1 MPLTKLEFRPGI
13 NRESTSYSNE
23 GGWFDSEK
31 IRFRAGYPEKIG
43 GWLRYSD
50 SAFLG
55 DCRGLHPFVGLD
67 GTKYIGVG
75 THLKYYINQGGS
87 FNDITPVRLTTSAG
101 DATFSA
107 TNGSSTLTVTENGH
121 GAVVGDFVTFSGAA
135 TLGGLITADV
145 LNQEYQIASIV
156 DTNSYTVE
164 AREVAT
170 ISSITTTS
178 GLNPTAVTANSS
190 DTGNGGG
197 SVVATYQTNVG
208 LQVSIEGTG
217 WGAGVYGRGTWN
229 SNVDV
234 SISTTSMRVWTH
246 DNFGEDL
253 IINVRDGIIGYYD
266 TSGGLNNRAV
276 LLKDVSGADT
286 TPTIA
291 KKVIVSDRD
300 RHVIAFGCDPQT
312 NIGTQDPLLIRF
324 SSQESITDWESTAT
338 NTAGDLRIGSGS
350 QIITAVETRREIIV
364 FTDVSLH
371 SMQFI
376 GPPFTFGITA
386 ISENITIAG
395 PLSPV
400 AVEDAVFWM
409 GVNEFYVYKGGVQR
423 VPCSVKDFVFSD
435 INREQIEK
443 VTAGVNSSFAEIWWF
458 YPSADSTENDKYVIY
473 NYEQKIWYF
482 GSLARTFWMDRGIY
496 EFPIAA
502 GTDHYLFNHENG
514 FDDGSTVP
522 ASAISSHIESSQIDI
537 GDGDRFLLLNKLV
550 PDITFRN
557 SPDSNPS
564 AIFTLKTRN
573 FPGGEYLQ
581 NSASTIA
588 RTAQE
593 TTTVVEQYTN
603 QANIRLRGRSFAL
616 RVSSTA
622 TETGWRLGSPRLEIR
637 PDGRR

>member
-55 DCRGLHPFVGLD
+55 DCRGLHPFVALD

-75 THLKYYINQGGS
+75 THLKYYLNQGGS
-87 FNDITPVRLTTSAG
+87 FNDITPIRLTTSAG

-135 TLGGLITADV
+135 TLCGLITANV
-145 LNQEYQIASIV
+145 LNQEYQIATIV

-229 SNVDV
+229 SNADV
-234 SISTTSMRVWTH
+234 SISTTSMRIWTH

-291 KKVIVSDRD
+291 KKIIVSDRD

-376 GPPFTFGITA
+376 GPPFTFGIKA

-395 PLSPV
+395 PL
-400 AVEDAVFWM
+400 
-409 GVNEFYVYKGGVQR
+409 
-423 VPCSVKDFVFSD
+423 
-435 INREQIEK
+435 
-443 VTAGVNSSFAEIWWF
+443 
-458 YPSADSTENDKYVIY
+458 
-473 NYEQKIWYF
+473 
-482 GSLARTFWMDRGIY
+482 
-496 EFPIAA
+496 
-502 GTDHYLFNHENG
+502 
-514 FDDGSTVP
+514 
-522 ASAISSHIESSQIDI
+522 
-537 GDGDRFLLLNKLV
+537 
-550 PDITFRN
+550 
-557 SPDSNPS
+557 
-564 AIFTLKTRN
+564 
-573 FPGGEYLQ
+573 
-581 NSASTIA
+581 
-588 RTAQE
+588 
-593 TTTVVEQYTN
+593 
-603 QANIRLRGRSFAL
+603 
-616 RVSSTA
+616 
-622 TETGWRLGSPRLEIR
+622 
-637 PDGRR
+637 

>member
-1 MPLTKLEFRPGI
+1 MPLTKLQFRPGV
-13 NRESTSYSNE
+13 NRETTSYSNE

-31 IRFRAGYPEKIG
+31 VRFRSGYPEKIG
-43 GWLRYSD
+43 GWVRYSN

-55 DCRGLHPFVGLD
+55 DCRGLHPFVALD

-87 FNDITPVRLTTSAG
+87 FNDITPIRLTTSAG
-101 DATFSA
+101 DAVFAASD
-107 TNGSSTLTVTENGH
+107 GSSTLTVTESSH
-121 GAVVGDFVTFSGAA
+121 VAVVGDFVTFSGAV
-135 TLGGLITADV
+135 TLGGLITANV
-145 LNQEYQIASIV
+145 LNQEYQIVSIV
-156 DTNSYTVE
+156 NANSYTIE

-170 ISSITTTS
+170 IESITTTS
-178 GLNPTAVTANSS
+178 GLNATAVSANSS
-190 DTGNGGG
+190 DSGNGGG
-197 SVVATYQTNVG
+197 SVVATYQTSVG

-229 SNVDV
+229 SNADV
-234 SISTTSMRVWTH
+234 SISTTSMRIWTH

-253 IINVRDGIIGYYD
+253 IINVRDGVIGYYD
-266 TSGGLNNRAV
+266 TSGGLSTRAV
-276 LLKDVSGADT
+276 LLKDVSGANT

-350 QIITAVETRREIIV
+350 QIITAVETRREIVV

-376 GPPFTFGITA
+376 GPPFTFGINA

-395 PLSPV
+395 PLAAV
-400 AVEDAVFWM
+400 AVEDAIYWM
-409 GVNEFYVYKGGVQR
+409 GVNEFYAYAGTVQR
-423 VPCSVKDFVFSD
+423 IPCSVKDFVFSD

-458 YPSADSTENDKYVIY
+458 YSSASSTENDKYVIY

-482 GSLARTFWMDRGIY
+482 GTLTRTFWMDRGIY

-502 GTDHYLFNHENG
+502 GSDHYLFNHEDG

-522 ASAISSHIESSQIDI
+522 ATAISSHIQSSQIDI
-537 GDGDRFLLLNKLV
+537 GDGNNFVFINKV
-550 PDITFRN
+550 IPDITFR
-557 SPDSNPS
+557 SSTVGSPS
-564 AIFTLKTRN
+564 ATFTLQTRN
-573 FPGGEYLQ
+573 FPGGSYLQ
-581 NSASTIA
+581 TTDQTIT
-588 RTAQE
+588 RTASE
-593 TTTVVEQYTN
+593 SSTVVEQYTN

-616 RVSSTA
+616 KVASTG
-622 TETGWRLGSPRLEIR
+622 TEIGWRLGSPRVDVR

>member
-1 MPLTKLEFRPGI
+1 MPLTKLNFKPGV
-13 NRESTSYSNE
+13 NRETTSYSNE

-31 IRFRAGYPEKIG
+31 VRFRAGYPEKIG
-43 GWLRYSD
+43 GWLRYSE

-55 DCRGLHPFVGLD
+55 DCRGLHPFVALD

-75 THLKYYINQGGS
+75 THLKYYLNQGGS
-87 FNDITPVRLTTSAG
+87 FNDITPIRLTTSAG

-156 DTNSYTVE
+156 DTNSYTIE

-178 GLNPTAVTANSS
+178 GLNPTAVSANSS

-197 SVVATYQTNVG
+197 SVVATYQTSTG
-208 LQVSIEGTG
+208 LEVSIQGTG

-229 SNVDV
+229 SNADV
-234 SISTTSMRVWTH
+234 SLSTTSMRIWTH

-266 TSGGLNNRAV
+266 TSAGLNSRAV
-276 LLKDVSGADT
+276 LLKDVSGANT

-291 KKVIVSDRD
+291 KQVIVSDRD

-423 VPCSVKDFVFSD
+423 IPCSVKDFVFSD
-435 INREQIEK
+435 INREQLEK
-443 VTAGVNSSFAEIWWF
+443 VTAGVNSSFAEIWGF
-458 YPSADSTENDKYVIY
+458 YPSADSTENNKYVIY

-557 SPDSNPS
+557 SPDSNPN

-573 FPGGEYLQ
+573 FPGGDYLQ
-581 NSASTIA
+581 TNDSTIS

>member
-1 MPLTKLEFRPGI
+1 MPLTKLQFRPGV
-13 NRESTSYSNE
+13 NRETTSYSNE

-31 IRFRAGYPEKIG
+31 VRFRSGYPEKIG
-43 GWLRYSD
+43 GWVRYSN

-55 DCRGLHPFVGLD
+55 DCRGLHPFVALD

-87 FNDITPVRLTTSAG
+87 FNDITPIRLTTSAG
-101 DATFSA
+101 DAVFAASD
-107 TNGSSTLTVTENGH
+107 GSSTLTVTESSH
-121 GAVVGDFVTFSGAA
+121 VAVVGDFVTFSGAV
-135 TLGGLITADV
+135 TLGGLITANV
-145 LNQEYQIASIV
+145 LNQEYQIVSIV
-156 DTNSYTVE
+156 NANSYTIE

-170 ISSITTTS
+170 IESITTTS
-178 GLNPTAVTANSS
+178 GLNATAVSANSS
-190 DTGNGGG
+190 DSGNGGG
-197 SVVATYQTNVG
+197 SVVATYQTSVG

-229 SNVDV
+229 SNADV
-234 SISTTSMRVWTH
+234 SISTTSMRIWTH

-253 IINVRDGIIGYYD
+253 IINVRDGVIGYYD
-266 TSGGLNNRAV
+266 TSGGLSTRAV
-276 LLKDVSGADT
+276 LLKDVSGANT

-350 QIITAVETRREIIV
+350 QIITAVETRREIVV

-376 GPPFTFGITA
+376 GPPFTFGINA

-395 PLSPV
+395 PLAAV
-400 AVEDAVFWM
+400 AVEDAIYWM
-409 GVNEFYVYKGGVQR
+409 GVNEFYAYAGTVQR
-423 VPCSVKDFVFSD
+423 IPCSVKDFVFSD

-458 YPSADSTENDKYVIY
+458 YSSASSTENDKYVIY

-482 GSLARTFWMDRGIY
+482 GTLTRTFWMDRGIY

-502 GTDHYLFNHENG
+502 GSDHYLFNHEDG

-522 ASAISSHIESSQIDI
+522 ATAISSHIESSQIDI
-537 GDGDRFLLLNKLV
+537 GDGNNFVFINKV
-550 PDITFRN
+550 IPDITFR
-557 SPDSNPS
+557 SSTVGSPS
-564 AIFTLKTRN
+564 ATFTLQTRN
-573 FPGGEYLQ
+573 FPGGSYLQ
-581 NSASTIA
+581 TTDQTIT
-588 RTAQE
+588 RTASE
-593 TTTVVEQYTN
+593 SSTVVEQYTN

-616 RVSSTA
+616 KVASTG
-622 TETGWRLGSPRLEIR
+622 TEIGWRLGSPRVDVR

>member
-1 MPLTKLEFRPGI
+1 MPLTKLNFKPGV
-13 NRESTSYSNE
+13 NRETTSYSNE

-31 IRFRAGYPEKIG
+31 VRFRAGYPEKIG
-43 GWLRYSD
+43 GWLRYSE

-55 DCRGLHPFVGLD
+55 DCRGLHPFVALD

-75 THLKYYINQGGS
+75 THLKYYLNQGGS
-87 FNDITPVRLTTSAG
+87 FNDITPIRLTTSAG

-156 DTNSYTVE
+156 NTNSYTIE

-178 GLNPTAVTANSS
+178 GLNPTAVSANSS

-197 SVVATYQTNVG
+197 SVVATYQTSTG
-208 LQVSIEGTG
+208 LEVSIQGTG

-229 SNVDV
+229 SNADV
-234 SISTTSMRVWTH
+234 SLSTTSMRIWTH

-266 TSGGLNNRAV
+266 TSGGLSNRAV
-276 LLKDVSGADT
+276 LLKDVSGANT

-291 KKVIVSDRD
+291 KQVIVSDRD

-423 VPCSVKDFVFSD
+423 IPCSVKDFVFSD
-435 INREQIEK
+435 INREQLEK

-458 YPSADSTENDKYVIY
+458 YPSADSTENNKYVIY

-557 SPDSNPS
+557 SPDSNPN

-573 FPGGEYLQ
+573 FPGGDYLQ
-581 NSASTIA
+581 TNDSTIS

>member
-1 MPLTKLEFRPGI
+1 M
-13 NRESTSYSNE
+13 
-23 GGWFDSEK
+23 
-31 IRFRAGYPEKIG
+31 
-43 GWLRYSD
+43 
-50 SAFLG
+50 
-55 DCRGLHPFVGLD
+55 
-67 GTKYIGVG
+67 
-75 THLKYYINQGGS
+75 
-87 FNDITPVRLTTSAG
+87 
-101 DATFSA
+101 
-107 TNGSSTLTVTENGH
+107 
-121 GAVVGDFVTFSGAA
+121 
-135 TLGGLITADV
+135 
-145 LNQEYQIASIV
+145 
-156 DTNSYTVE
+156 
-164 AREVAT
+164 
-170 ISSITTTS
+170 
-178 GLNPTAVTANSS
+178 
-190 DTGNGGG
+190 
-197 SVVATYQTNVG
+197 VATYQTSTG
-208 LQVSIEGTG
+208 LEVSIQGTG

-229 SNVDV
+229 SNADV
-234 SISTTSMRVWTH
+234 SLSTTSMRIWTH

-266 TSGGLNNRAV
+266 TSAGLSSRAV

-324 SSQESITDWESTAT
+324 SSQESITDWAAKAT
-338 NTAGDLRIGSGS
+338 NTAGDIRIGSGS

-386 ISENITIAG
+386 ISENITVAG

-409 GVNEFYVYKGGVQR
+409 GVNEFYVYQGGVQR
-423 VPCSVKDFVFSD
+423 IPCSVKDFVFSD

-482 GSLARTFWMDRGIY
+482 GSLDRTFWLDRGIY

-564 AIFTLKTRN
+564 ATFTLKTRN
-573 FPGGEYLQ
+573 FPGGQYLQ

>member
-1 MPLTKLEFRPGI
+1 MPLTKLQFKPGV
-13 NRESTSYSNE
+13 NRETTSYSNE

-31 IRFRAGYPEKIG
+31 VRFRSGYPEKIG
-43 GWLRYSD
+43 GWVRYSN

-55 DCRGLHPFVGLD
+55 DCRGLHPFVALD

-75 THLKYYINQGGS
+75 THLKYYINQGGT
-87 FNDITPVRLTTSAG
+87 FNDITPIRLTTSAG
-101 DATFSA
+101 DATFAAS
-107 TNGSSTLTVTENGH
+107 NGSSTLTVTESSH
-121 GAVVGDFVTFSGAA
+121 SAVVGDFVTFSGAA
-135 TLGGLITADV
+135 TLGGLITANV
-145 LNQEYQIASIV
+145 LNQEYQIVSVVNA
-156 DTNSYTVE
+156 NSYTIE

-170 ISSITTTS
+170 IESITTTS
-178 GLNPTAVTANSS
+178 GLNATAVSANSS
-190 DTGNGGG
+190 DSGNGGG
-197 SVVATYQTNVG
+197 SVVATYQTSVG

-229 SNVDV
+229 SNADV
-234 SISTTSMRVWTH
+234 SISTTSMRIWTH

-253 IINVRDGIIGYYD
+253 IINVRDGVIGYYD
-266 TSGGLNNRAV
+266 TSGGLSTRAV
-276 LLKDVSGADT
+276 LLKDVSGANT

-350 QIITAVETRREIIV
+350 QIITAVETRREIVV

-376 GPPFTFGITA
+376 GPPFTFGINA

-395 PLSPV
+395 PLAAV
-400 AVEDAVFWM
+400 AVEDAIYWM
-409 GVNEFYVYKGGVQR
+409 GVNEFYAYAGTVQR
-423 VPCSVKDFVFSD
+423 IPCSVKDFVFSD

-458 YPSADSTENDKYVIY
+458 YPSASSTENDKYVIY

-482 GSLARTFWMDRGIY
+482 GTLTRTFWMDRGIY

-502 GTDHYLFNHENG
+502 GSDHYLFNHEDG

-522 ASAISSHIESSQIDI
+522 ATAISSHIQSSQIDI
-537 GDGDRFLLLNKLV
+537 GDGNNFVFINRV
-550 PDITFRN
+550 IPDITFR
-557 SPDSNPS
+557 SSTVGSPS
-564 AIFTLKTRN
+564 ATFTLQTRN
-573 FPGGEYLQ
+573 FPGGSYLQ
-581 NSASTIA
+581 TTDQTIT
-588 RTAQE
+588 RTASE
-593 TTTVVEQYTN
+593 SSTVVEQYTN

-616 RVSSTA
+616 KVASTG
-622 TETGWRLGSPRLEIR
+622 TEIGWRLGSPRVDVR

>member
-229 SNVDV
+229 SNADV

-276 LLKDVSGADT
+276 LLKDVSGANT

>member
-1 MPLTKLEFRPGI
+1 MPLTKLNFKPGV
-13 NRESTSYSNE
+13 NRETTSYSNE

-31 IRFRAGYPEKIG
+31 VRFRAGYPEKIG
-43 GWLRYSD
+43 GWLRYSE

-55 DCRGLHPFVGLD
+55 DCRGLHPFVALD

-75 THLKYYINQGGS
+75 THLKYYLNQGGS
-87 FNDITPVRLTTSAG
+87 FNDITPIRLTTSAG

-156 DTNSYTVE
+156 NTNSYTIE

-178 GLNPTAVTANSS
+178 GLNPTAVSANSS

-197 SVVATYQTNVG
+197 SVVATYQTSTG
-208 LQVSIEGTG
+208 LEVSIQGTG

-229 SNVDV
+229 SNADV
-234 SISTTSMRVWTH
+234 SLSTTSMRIWTH

-266 TSGGLNNRAV
+266 TSGGLSNRAV
-276 LLKDVSGADT
+276 LLKDVSGANT

-291 KKVIVSDRD
+291 KQVIVSDRD

-423 VPCSVKDFVFSD
+423 IPCSVKDFVFSD
-435 INREQIEK
+435 INREQLEK

-557 SPDSNPS
+557 SPDSNPN

-573 FPGGEYLQ
+573 FPGGDYLQ
-581 NSASTIA
+581 TNDSTIS

>member
-1 MPLTKLEFRPGI
+1 MPLTKLNFKPGV
-13 NRESTSYSNE
+13 NRETTSYSNE

-31 IRFRAGYPEKIG
+31 VRFRAGYPEKIG
-43 GWLRYSD
+43 GWLRYSE

-55 DCRGLHPFVGLD
+55 DCRGLHPFVALD

-75 THLKYYINQGGS
+75 THLKYYLNQGGS
-87 FNDITPVRLTTSAG
+87 FNDITPIRLTTSAG

-121 GAVVGDFVTFSGAA
+121 GAVAGDFVTFSGAA

-156 DTNSYTVE
+156 NTNSYTIE

-178 GLNPTAVTANSS
+178 GLNPTAVSANSS

-197 SVVATYQTNVG
+197 SVVATYQTSTG
-208 LQVSIEGTG
+208 LEVSIQGTG

-229 SNVDV
+229 SNADV
-234 SISTTSMRVWTH
+234 SLSTTSMRIWTH

-266 TSGGLNNRAV
+266 TSGGLSNRAV
-276 LLKDVSGADT
+276 LLKDVSGANT

-291 KKVIVSDRD
+291 KQVIVSDRD

-350 QIITAVETRREIIV
+350 EIITAVETRREIIV

-423 VPCSVKDFVFSD
+423 IPCSVKDFVFSD
-435 INREQIEK
+435 INREQLEK

-458 YPSADSTENDKYVIY
+458 YPSADSTENNKYVIY

-557 SPDSNPS
+557 SPDSNPN

-573 FPGGEYLQ
+573 FPGGDYLQ
-581 NSASTIA
+581 TNDSTIS

>member
-1 MPLTKLEFRPGI
+1 MPLTKLNFKPGV
-13 NRESTSYSNE
+13 NRETTSYSNE

-31 IRFRAGYPEKIG
+31 VRFRAGYPEKIG
-43 GWLRYSD
+43 GWLRYSE

-55 DCRGLHPFVGLD
+55 DCRGLHPFVALD

-75 THLKYYINQGGS
+75 THLKYYLNQGGS
-87 FNDITPVRLTTSAG
+87 FNDITPIRLTTSAG

-156 DTNSYTVE
+156 NTNSYTIE

-178 GLNPTAVTANSS
+178 GLNPTAVSANSS

-197 SVVATYQTNVG
+197 SVVATYQTSTG
-208 LQVSIEGTG
+208 LEVSIQGTG

-229 SNVDV
+229 SNADV
-234 SISTTSMRVWTH
+234 SLSTTSMRIWTH

-266 TSGGLNNRAV
+266 TSGGLSNRAV
-276 LLKDVSGADT
+276 LLKDVSGANT

-291 KKVIVSDRD
+291 KQVIVSDRD

-557 SPDSNPS
+557 SPDSNPN

-573 FPGGEYLQ
+573 FPGGDYLQ
-581 NSASTIA
+581 TNDSTIS

>member
-229 SNVDV
+229 SNADV
-234 SISTTSMRVWTH
+234 SISTTSMRIWTH

-276 LLKDVSGADT
+276 LLKDVSGANT

>member
-1 MPLTKLEFRPGI
+1 MPLTKLNFKPGV
-13 NRESTSYSNE
+13 NRETTSYSNE

-31 IRFRAGYPEKIG
+31 VRFRAGYPEKIG
-43 GWLRYSD
+43 GWLRYSE

-55 DCRGLHPFVGLD
+55 DCRGLHPFVALD

-75 THLKYYINQGGS
+75 THLKYYLNQGGS
-87 FNDITPVRLTTSAG
+87 FNDITPIRLTTSAG

-156 DTNSYTVE
+156 NTNSYTIE

-178 GLNPTAVTANSS
+178 GLNPTAVSANSS

-197 SVVATYQTNVG
+197 SVVATYQTSTG
-208 LQVSIEGTG
+208 LEVSIQGTG

-229 SNVDV
+229 SNADV
-234 SISTTSMRVWTH
+234 SLSTTSMRIWTH

-266 TSGGLNNRAV
+266 TSGGLSNRAV
-276 LLKDVSGADT
+276 LLKDVSGANT

-291 KKVIVSDRD
+291 KQVIVSDRD

-350 QIITAVETRREIIV
+350 EIITAVETRREIIV

-423 VPCSVKDFVFSD
+423 IPCSVKDFVFSD
-435 INREQIEK
+435 INREQLEK

-557 SPDSNPS
+557 SPDSNPN

-573 FPGGEYLQ
+573 FPGGDYLQ
-581 NSASTIA
+581 TNDSTIS

>member
-156 DTNSYTVE
+156 DTNSYTIE

-229 SNVDV
+229 SNADV
-234 SISTTSMRVWTH
+234 SISTTSMRIWTH

-324 SSQESITDWESTAT
+324 SSQESITDWAATAT

-423 VPCSVKDFVFSD
+423 IPCSVKDFVFSD

-443 VTAGVNSSFAEIWWF
+443 VTAGVNSSFAEVWWF

-537 GDGDRFLLLNKLV
+537 GDGDKFLFISKV
-550 PDITFRN
+550 IPDITFRN
-557 SPDSNPS
+557 SPDSTPT
-564 AIFTLKTRN
+564 ATFTLKTRN
-573 FPGGEYLQ
+573 FPGGSYLQ
-581 NSASTIA
+581 TSDSSVA

-593 TTTVVEQYTN
+593 TSTVVEQFTN

-616 RVSSTA
+616 RVASTD
-622 TETGWRLGSPRLEIR
+622 TEIGWRLGSPRIEVR
-637 PDGRR
+637 QDGRR

>member
-1 MPLTKLEFRPGI
+1 MPLTKLNFKPGV
-13 NRESTSYSNE
+13 NRETTSYSNE

-31 IRFRAGYPEKIG
+31 VRFRAGYPEKIG
-43 GWLRYSD
+43 GWLRYSE

-55 DCRGLHPFVGLD
+55 DCRGLHPFVALD

-75 THLKYYINQGGS
+75 THLKYYLNQGGS
-87 FNDITPVRLTTSAG
+87 FNDITPIRLTTSAG

-156 DTNSYTVE
+156 NTNSYTIE

-178 GLNPTAVTANSS
+178 GLNPTAVSANSS

-197 SVVATYQTNVG
+197 SVVATYQTSTG
-208 LQVSIEGTG
+208 LEVSIQGTG

-229 SNVDV
+229 SNADV
-234 SISTTSMRVWTH
+234 SLSTTSMRIWTH

-266 TSGGLNNRAV
+266 TSGGLSNRAV
-276 LLKDVSGADT
+276 LLKDVSGANT

-291 KKVIVSDRD
+291 KQVIVSDRD

-350 QIITAVETRREIIV
+350 EIITAVETRREIIV

-423 VPCSVKDFVFSD
+423 IPCSVKDFVFSD
-435 INREQIEK
+435 INREQLEK

-458 YPSADSTENDKYVIY
+458 YPSADSTENNKYVIY

-557 SPDSNPS
+557 SPDSNPN

-573 FPGGEYLQ
+573 FPGGDYLQ
-581 NSASTIA
+581 TNDSTIS

>member
-1 MPLTKLEFRPGI
+1 MPLTKLNFKPGV
-13 NRESTSYSNE
+13 NRETTSYSNE

-31 IRFRAGYPEKIG
+31 VRFRAGYPEKIG
-43 GWLRYSD
+43 GWLRYSE

-55 DCRGLHPFVGLD
+55 DCRGLHPFVALD

-75 THLKYYINQGGS
+75 THLKYYLNQGGS
-87 FNDITPVRLTTSAG
+87 FNDITPIRLTTSAG

-156 DTNSYTVE
+156 DTNSYTIE

-197 SVVATYQTNVG
+197 SVVATYQTSTG
-208 LQVSIEGTG
+208 LEVSIQGTG

-229 SNVDV
+229 SNADV
-234 SISTTSMRVWTH
+234 SLSTTSMRIWTH

-266 TSGGLNNRAV
+266 TSAGLNSRAV
-276 LLKDVSGADT
+276 LLKDVSGANT

-291 KKVIVSDRD
+291 KQVIVSDRD

-423 VPCSVKDFVFSD
+423 IPCSVKDFVFSD
-435 INREQIEK
+435 INREQLEK

-458 YPSADSTENDKYVIY
+458 YPSADSTENNKYVIY

-557 SPDSNPS
+557 SPDSNPN

-573 FPGGEYLQ
+573 FPGGDYLQ
-581 NSASTIA
+581 TNDSTIS

>member
-1 MPLTKLEFRPGI
+1 MPLTKLNFKPGV
-13 NRESTSYSNE
+13 NRETTSYSNE

-31 IRFRAGYPEKIG
+31 VRFRAGYPEKIG
-43 GWLRYSD
+43 GWLRYSE

-55 DCRGLHPFVGLD
+55 DCRGLHPFVALD

-75 THLKYYINQGGS
+75 THLKYYLNQGGS
-87 FNDITPVRLTTSAG
+87 FNDITPIRLTTSAG

-156 DTNSYTVE
+156 DTNSYTIE

-178 GLNPTAVTANSS
+178 GLNPTAVSANSS

-197 SVVATYQTNVG
+197 SVVATYQTSTG
-208 LQVSIEGTG
+208 LEVSIQGTG

-229 SNVDV
+229 SNADV
-234 SISTTSMRVWTH
+234 SLSTTSMRIWTH

-266 TSGGLNNRAV
+266 TSAGLNSRAV
-276 LLKDVSGADT
+276 LLKDVSGANT

-291 KKVIVSDRD
+291 KQVIVSDRD

-423 VPCSVKDFVFSD
+423 IPCSVKDFVFSD
-435 INREQIEK
+435 INREQLEK

-458 YPSADSTENDKYVIY
+458 YPSADSTENNKYVIY

-557 SPDSNPS
+557 SPDSNPN

-573 FPGGEYLQ
+573 FPGGDYLQ
-581 NSASTIA
+581 TNDSTIS

>member
-1 MPLTKLEFRPGI
+1 MLLTKLQFKPGV
-13 NRESTSYSNE
+13 NRETTSYSNE

-31 IRFRAGYPEKIG
+31 VRFRSGYPEKIG
-43 GWLRYSD
+43 GWVRYSN

-55 DCRGLHPFVGLD
+55 DCRGLHPFVALD

-75 THLKYYINQGGS
+75 THLKYYINQGGT
-87 FNDITPVRLTTSAG
+87 FNDITPIRLTTSAG
-101 DATFSA
+101 DATFAAS
-107 TNGSSTLTVTENGH
+107 NGSSTLTVTESSH
-121 GAVVGDFVTFSGAA
+121 SAVVGDFVTFSGAA
-135 TLGGLITADV
+135 TLGGLITANV
-145 LNQEYQIASIV
+145 LNQEYQIVSVVNA
-156 DTNSYTVE
+156 NSYTIE

-170 ISSITTTS
+170 IESITTTS
-178 GLNPTAVTANSS
+178 GLNATAVSANSS
-190 DTGNGGG
+190 DSGNGGG
-197 SVVATYQTNVG
+197 SVVATYQTSVG

-229 SNVDV
+229 SNADV
-234 SISTTSMRVWTH
+234 SISTTSMRIWTH

-253 IINVRDGIIGYYD
+253 IINVRDGVIGYYD
-266 TSGGLNNRAV
+266 TSGGLSTRAV
-276 LLKDVSGADT
+276 LLKDVSGANT

-350 QIITAVETRREIIV
+350 QIITAVETRREIVV

-376 GPPFTFGITA
+376 GPPFTFGINA

-395 PLSPV
+395 PLAAV
-400 AVEDAVFWM
+400 AVEDAIYWM
-409 GVNEFYVYKGGVQR
+409 GVNEFYAYAGTVQR
-423 VPCSVKDFVFSD
+423 IPCSVKDFVFSD

-458 YPSADSTENDKYVIY
+458 YPSASSTENDKYVIY

-482 GSLARTFWMDRGIY
+482 GTLTRTFWMDRGIY

-502 GTDHYLFNHENG
+502 GSDHYLFNHEDG

-522 ASAISSHIESSQIDI
+522 ATAISSHIQSSQIDI
-537 GDGDRFLLLNKLV
+537 GDGNNFVFINRV
-550 PDITFRN
+550 IPDITFR
-557 SPDSNPS
+557 SSTVGSPS
-564 AIFTLKTRN
+564 ATFTLQTRN
-573 FPGGEYLQ
+573 FPGGSYLQ
-581 NSASTIA
+581 TTDQTIT
-588 RTAQE
+588 RTASE
-593 TTTVVEQYTN
+593 SSTVVEQYTN

-616 RVSSTA
+616 KVASTG
-622 TETGWRLGSPRLEIR
+622 TEIGWRLGSPRVDVR

>member
-1 MPLTKLEFRPGI
+1 MPLTKLNFKPGV
-13 NRESTSYSNE
+13 NRETTSYSNE

-31 IRFRAGYPEKIG
+31 VRFRAGYPEKIG
-43 GWLRYSD
+43 GWLRYSE

-55 DCRGLHPFVGLD
+55 DCRGLHPFVALD

-75 THLKYYINQGGS
+75 THLKYYLNQGGS
-87 FNDITPVRLTTSAG
+87 FNDITPIRLTTSAG

-156 DTNSYTVE
+156 NTNSYTIE

-197 SVVATYQTNVG
+197 SVVATYQTSTG
-208 LQVSIEGTG
+208 LEVSIQGTG

-229 SNVDV
+229 SNADV
-234 SISTTSMRVWTH
+234 SLSTTSMRIWTH

-266 TSGGLNNRAV
+266 TSAGLNSRAV
-276 LLKDVSGADT
+276 LLKDVSGANT

-291 KKVIVSDRD
+291 KQVIVSDRD

-423 VPCSVKDFVFSD
+423 IPCSVKDFVFSD
-435 INREQIEK
+435 INREQLEK

-458 YPSADSTENDKYVIY
+458 YPSANSLENDKYVIY

-557 SPDSNPS
+557 SPDSNPN

-573 FPGGEYLQ
+573 FPGGDYLQ
-581 NSASTIA
+581 TNDSTIS

>member
-229 SNVDV
+229 SNADV

-276 LLKDVSGADT
+276 LLKDVSGANT

-581 NSASTIA
+581 NFASTIA

>member
-55 DCRGLHPFVGLD
+55 DCRGLHPFVALD

-75 THLKYYINQGGS
+75 THLKYYLNQGGS
-87 FNDITPVRLTTSAG
+87 FNDITPIRLTTSAG

-121 GAVVGDFVTFSGAA
+121 GAVAGDFVTFSGAA

-156 DTNSYTVE
+156 NTNSYTIE

-178 GLNPTAVTANSS
+178 GLNPTAVSANSS

-197 SVVATYQTNVG
+197 SVVATYQTSTG
-208 LQVSIEGTG
+208 LEVSIQGTG

-229 SNVDV
+229 SNADV
-234 SISTTSMRVWTH
+234 SLSTTSMRIWTH

-266 TSGGLNNRAV
+266 TSGGLSNRAV
-276 LLKDVSGADT
+276 LLKDVSGANT

-291 KKVIVSDRD
+291 KQVIVSDRD

-557 SPDSNPS
+557 SPDSNPN

-573 FPGGEYLQ
+573 FPGGDYLQ
-581 NSASTIA
+581 TNDSTIS

>member
-67 GTKYIGVG
+67 GTRYIGVG

-87 FNDITPVRLTTSAG
+87 FNDITPIRLTTSAG

-135 TLGGLITADV
+135 TLGGLITANV
-145 LNQEYQIASIV
+145 LNQEYQIATIV

-190 DTGNGGG
+190 DSGNGGG

-229 SNVDV
+229 SNADV

-266 TSGGLNNRAV
+266 TSAGLSSRAV
-276 LLKDVSGADT
+276 LLKDVSGANT

-409 GVNEFYVYKGGVQR
+409 GANEFYVYKGGVQR

-482 GSLARTFWMDRGIY
+482 GSLARTFWLDRGIY

-564 AIFTLKTRN
+564 ATFTLKTRN
-573 FPGGEYLQ
+573 FPGGQYLQ